1 MIITK
6 LKADYKLNYG
16 IEKMK
21 LKTNY
26 EIKKQITKLT
36 NYKIKFIDLQLSEIK
51 I

>member
-36 NYKIKFIDLQLSEIK
+36 NYKIELKNLR
-51 I
+51 

>member
-21 LKTNY
+21 LK
-26 EIKKQITKLT
+26 IIMKLKT
-36 NYKIKFIDLQLSEIK
+36 NYKID
-51 I
+51 

>member
-6 LKADYKLNYG
+6 LKADFKLNYG

-26 EIKKQITKLT
+26 EIKNKLQ
-36 NYKIKFIDLQLSEIK
+36 N
-51 I
+51 

>member
-1 MIITK
+1 MTTK

-26 EIKKQITKLT
+26 EIKDKL
-36 NYKIKFIDLQLSEIK
+36 QS
-51 I
+51 